1 MRPADLGKRAAGFLL
16 VAAVVA
22 GLTAAPAVLAGG
34 SGGDSGFAANELSV
48 AGHSSPDV
56 AEQPS
61 EEGAIELSADATSNV
76 IVIDDAHGNEFTEM
90 QLRPFV
96 NALTEAGHE
105 VRFYRPERGASGEAL
120 NKTLRD
126 ADAFLS
132 VAPSQRFGTGEAEA
146 VSTFLDAG
154 GRVLFAGEPEQATAS
169 TGFISVGFGGSG
181 ASSAE
186 LAPAISP
193 HGLAAGSGYLY
204 DLDEN
209 VNNHANI
216 PVTPSGDGALT
227 EGVDRVVVHEA
238 TPVTG
243 PNVLLRTNPTAE
255 LSTTRDAGEYGVLAQ
270 SGNLTVLGDSS
281 VLAPDWAYVADNE
294 VLLGN
299 LADFLVSGERSPMPE
314 PSGPNGPGGPGGAP
328 RR

>member
-1 MRPADLGKRAAGFLL
+1 MRPADVGKRAAGFLL
-16 VAAVVA
+16 VAALVA

-34 SGGDSGFAANELSV
+34 SGGDSGFATSELSV
-48 AGHSSPDV
+48 PGHSSPDI
-56 AEQPS
+56 AEQPA
-61 EEGAIELSADATSNV
+61 EDGTIELSGDDDGKV
-76 IVIDDAHGNEFTEM
+76 VVVDDAHGNGFTEM

-105 VRFYRPERGASGEAL
+105 VRFYRPERGPSGEAL
-120 NKTLRD
+120 NATLRD

-132 VAPSQRFGTGEAEA
+132 LAPDQRFGSGEADA

-154 GRVLFAGEPEQATAS
+154 GRVLFAGEPEQATGM
-169 TGFISVGFGGSG
+169 TGFITVGVGGG
-181 ASSAE
+181 ATSAE
-186 LAPAISP
+186 FAPALSP
-193 HGLAAGSGYLY
+193 HGLTAGSGYLY
-204 DLDEN
+204 DLTEN

-227 EGVDRVVVHEA
+227 DGVERVVVHQA
-238 TPVTG
+238 TPVSG
-243 PNVLLRTNPTAE
+243 PNVLMRTNPSAE

-270 SGNLTVLGDSS
+270 SGNLTVLGDTS
-281 VLAPDWAYVADNE
+281 LFAPDWAYVADNE

-299 LADFLVSGERSPMPE
+299 LADFLVSGDRTPMPE
-314 PSGPNGPGGPGGAP
+314 PSGPGGPGGGAP